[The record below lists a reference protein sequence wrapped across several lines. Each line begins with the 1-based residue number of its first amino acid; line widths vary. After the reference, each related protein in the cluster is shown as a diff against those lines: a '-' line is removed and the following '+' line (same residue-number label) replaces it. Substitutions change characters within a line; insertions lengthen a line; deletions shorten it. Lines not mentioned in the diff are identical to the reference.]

1 MLEELSRHWGL
12 LALRGVLAI
21 LFGLIAWIWP
31 AITLWVLVV
40 LFGAYALVDGVFAV
54 IAALRGVPGQSRTW
68 LLISGIAGILL
79 GILALGWP
87 GETALVLLLIIAWW
101 AVLTGI
107 LEIVAAISLRKQIEG
122 EWFYVLTGAIS
133 VLFGVLLFIWPVAGA
148 LSVVWLIGF
157 FSILFGISLVVAAF
171 RLRKLHHLLETR
183 Y

>member
-1 MLEELSRHWGL
+1 MQEELSRHWGL

-21 LFGLIAWIWP
+21 LFGLVAWNWP
-31 AITLWVLVV
+31 AITLLVLIV

-54 IAALRGVPGQSRTW
+54 FAALRGVPGQSRTW

-101 AVLTGI
+101 AIITGM
-107 LEIVAAISLRKQIEG
+107 LEVVAAISLRKEIEG
-122 EWFYVLTGAIS
+122 EWFYVVTGAIS
-133 VLFGVLLFIWPVAGA
+133 VLFGVLLFLWPVAGA
-148 LSVVWLIGF
+148 LGVVWLIGF
-157 FSILFGISLVVAAF
+157 FSIVFGISLVMTAF
-171 RLRKLHHLLETR
+171 RLRKLHQRPESR